1 MSDKS
6 RNSPELIEDE
16 TLEGTSGGVQSSTDR
31 EGPPVAP
38 FELQDSIMK
47 KLPGKRTPPTIT

>member
-6 RNSPELIEDE
+6 RKSPELIEDE
-16 TLEGTSGGVQSSTDR
+16 TLDETSGGGLSFADPQS
-31 EGPPVAP
+31 PPVSP
-38 FELQDSIMK
+38 VELQDSIMK